1 MTVNDLFSLN
11 HSFTGP
17 WLRTYNQPWA
27 VLPSISQIIG
37 QITAQLPSDFHER
50 LPGVWVGQGTSIEDS
65 ALIQGPAIIG
75 RRCRIRHNAF
85 IRNQVILGDQVV
97 VGNATEVKN
106 AILFD
111 EVQVPHFNYVGD
123 SILGY
128 KVHLGAGAILSN
140 YKSTGDEIHAYVD
153 HQKVSS
159 GLRKFGALIGDRSEI
174 GCNAVLY
181 PGTIIGPDSIIYPLQ
196 GVRGTF
202 PARHIQKADGTI
214 VARQIREEE
223 E

>member
-1 MTVNDLFSLN
+1 MTVNDLFSLD

-17 WLRTYNQPWA
+17 WLRKYDQPWE

-85 IRNQVILGDQVV
+85 MRNQVILGDRVV

-128 KVHLGAGAILSN
+128 KVHLGAGAIISN
-140 YKSTGDEIHAYVD
+140 YKSTGDEIHTYVD
-153 HQKVSS
+153 NQKVNSRASINSVPSS
-159 GLRKFGALIGDRSEI
+159 ATG
-174 GCNAVLY
+174 
-181 PGTIIGPDSIIYPLQ
+181 
-196 GVRGTF
+196 
-202 PARHIQKADGTI
+202 QK
-214 VARQIREEE
+214 
-223 E
+223 

>member
-1 MTVNDLFSLN
+1 MTVNDLFSLE

-17 WLRTYNQPWA
+17 WLKKTGQPWEA
-27 VLPSISQIIG
+27 LPGISQIIG

-50 LPGVWVGQGTSIEDS
+50 LPGVWVGQGTVIEDS

-85 IRNQVILGDQVV
+85 IRNQVIMGDQVV

-128 KVHLGAGAILSN
+128 KAHLGAGAILSN
-140 YKSTGDEIHAYVD
+140 YKSTGDEIHAYID
-153 HQKVSS
+153 DQKVSTH
-159 GLRKFGALIGDRSEI
+159 LRKFGALIGDRAEI

-181 PGTIIGPDSIIYPLQ
+181 PGTIIGPDSIVYPLQ
-196 GVRGTF
+196 GVRGTL

-214 VARQIREEE
+214 VARQFREEE
-223 E
+223 